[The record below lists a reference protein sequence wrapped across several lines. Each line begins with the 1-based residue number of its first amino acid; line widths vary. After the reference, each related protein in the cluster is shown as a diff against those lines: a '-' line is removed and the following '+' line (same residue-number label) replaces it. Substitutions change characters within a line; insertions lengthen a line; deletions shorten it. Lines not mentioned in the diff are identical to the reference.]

1 MQPHPILTFKNAPF
15 LNVFIYLLLFL
26 LLIYLNMRRNY
37 TLVRHSLASKRTQMA
52 VAVKEG

>member
-15 LNVFIYLLLFL
+15 LNLFIYFLLFL